1 MSAGEYCTRDVVVVE
16 KTESVQTAVDL
27 MRSHHVGD
35 VVVVEKRDDRSKP
48 VGILTDRDIVLEI
61 LAEHVDLAS
70 VNIGD
75 VMSSELHTVRE
86 DTKFIDAIKVMRKNG
101 IRRLPVVNGRGDLVG
116 ILTVDDVLSLLLEQL
131 SDIVGLVVKQQ
142 VKENSLRS

>member
-35 VVVVEKRDDRSKP
+35 VVVVEKRDDRSNP

-70 VNIGD
+70 VCIGD

-86 DTKFIDAIKVMRKNG
+86 DTKFLDAIKVMRRNG
-101 IRRLPVVNGRGDLVG
+101 IRRRSRCKP
-116 ILTVDDVLSLLLEQL
+116 
-131 SDIVGLVVKQQ
+131 
-142 VKENSLRS
+142 NSLIAHHRSAWFYPRCCLCMRDGT